1 MIYRNCLGA
10 FEYKASAR
18 VHSGRFSAEEVKVY
32 SADGEKVER
41 ILPYFY
47 IACIAE
53 NFPLSEKRYI
63 YSNEEEYAAKIE
75 ECIADMKAIG
85 FSVSSKSP
93 SIFGEPF
100 VSIDFVH
107 DETKAA
113 ADKENEETIKRNAK
127 GENGFIRFGDVPKS
141 GKSYNHRDN
150 FFEEGVSAYHAIFFS
165 DGSYKVLYHN
175 PFEMFGAHLYSNR
188 PAYRLYGEEIGTG
201 SDGEPVL
208 NVNRAVKLNDEKED
222 EKGE

>member
-1 MIYRNCLGA
+1 MIYKNCLGA
-10 FEYKASAR
+10 FEYKASIR
-18 VHSGRFSAEEVKVY
+18 VNNGRLSAEEVKVY
-32 SADGEKVER
+32 SADREKTEKVQ
-41 ILPYFY
+41 PYFSV
-47 IACIAE
+47 ACIAE
-53 NFPLSEKRYI
+53 NFPLSEKRYT
-63 YSNEEEYAAKIE
+63 YSNKEEYLVKIE
-75 ECIADMKAIG
+75 ECIADMAAIG
-85 FSVSSKSP
+85 FSVSSKRP

-113 ADKENEETIKRNAK
+113 ADKENEEAIKRNAK
-127 GENGFIRFGDVPKS
+127 GEKGFIRFGEVPRS
-141 GKSYNHRDN
+141 GKSYNYRDN
-150 FFEEGVSAYHAIFFS
+150 FFEKGVSAYHAIFFP
-165 DGSYKVLYHN
+165 DGSYEVLYHN
-175 PFEMFGAHLYSNR
+175 PFEMFGAHSYSSR

>member
-1 MIYRNCLGA
+1 MIYKNCLGA
-10 FEYKASAR
+10 FEYKASVR
-18 VHSGRFSAEEVKVY
+18 VHSGRLSAEEVKVY
-32 SADGEKVER
+32 SADGEKTEKVQ
-41 ILPYFY
+41 PYFSV
-47 IACIAE
+47 ACIAE
-53 NFPLSEKRYI
+53 NFPLSEKRYT
-63 YSNEEEYAAKIE
+63 YSNKEEYLVKIE
-75 ECIADMKAIG
+75 ECIADMAAIG
-85 FSVSSKSP
+85 FSVSSKRP

-113 ADKENEETIKRNAK
+113 ADKENEEAIKRNAK
-127 GENGFIRFGDVPKS
+127 GEKGFIRFGEVPRS
-141 GKSYNHRDN
+141 GKSYNYRDN
-150 FFEEGVSAYHAIFFS
+150 FFEKGVSAYHAIFFP
-165 DGSYKVLYHN
+165 DGSYEVLYHN
-175 PFEMFGAHLYSNR
+175 PFEMFGAHSYSSR